1 MGIFISLPIFFIVFG
16 GWLLRKKGII
26 NDNDIRSLNSFAYYV
41 SLPALIA
48 VSLWNIDFLNGE
60 NWRIIKFSF
69 FTIASFS
76 LILLLL
82 LSVIKINKDLKAA
95 IFLTAVTGNTIYMG
109 FPLIELSFGKGYLP
123 AGTLIGTI
131 YLIIPL
137 LISIFVIRYWHNR
150 EHKLSKEL
158 AEFVKNPLIISTVAG
173 IALSFLK
180 IDFPAID
187 GFKKSLLMLGA
198 TASPVALFVLGGF
211 LYGKFLKKDL
221 GLVACSS
228 ILKLAAFPVFIA
240 AVYFYLFKVSNFQ
253 VAALLASMPTAVTTF
268 VISEKFK
275 LNSALVGNVILASTI
290 LSFIVVPLIVYLF

>member
-1 MGIFISLPIFFIVFG
+1 M
-16 GWLLRKKGII
+16 
-26 NDNDIRSLNSFAYYV
+26 
-41 SLPALIA
+41 
-48 VSLWNIDFLNGE
+48 
-60 NWRIIKFSF
+60 
-69 FTIASFS
+69 
-76 LILLLL
+76 
-82 LSVIKINKDLKAA
+82 
-95 IFLTAVTGNTIYMG
+95 TAVTGNTIYMG
-109 FPLIELSFGKGYLP
+109 FPLVELSFGKGYLP

-211 LYGKFLKKDL
+211 LYGKFFKKDL

-290 LSFIVVPLIVYLF
+290 LSFIVAPLIVYLF